1 MNRNRSVIPLFF
13 AVDDAYAPFL
23 AVALRSIVTHIS
35 DNYTYRV
42 HVLVQELSGKHRE
55 SLLSMQ
61 TENLSIEFVDVR
73 EKLATVGQKFHLRD
87 YYSLATYYRFF
98 VPDMFP
104 EYDRGLYLDS
114 DIIVNEDIAH
124 LFFTPL
130 DNNLIAGAVE
140 EVMTHV
146 DVFGTYTEVVL
157 GIPRNEYVNAGV
169 LLMNLA
175 ALRRVQIEKR
185 LLSMMRDYTFKVTQD
200 QDYMNVLCRGH
211 VAYFS
216 TKWNR
221 TAFTERVGEPLPSL
235 AHFKINWKPWHYTGI
250 AFEYAFWQYAKET
263 PFYDA
268 LLAMRD
274 GYTDAEKE
282 RDCVMY
288 RDLAALA
295 ASDTAAARRDGYI
308 LPVTYSVAAEK
319 CKTCKG

>member
-1 MNRNRSVIPLFF
+1 MNRHTTVIPLFF

-35 DNYTYRV
+35 DSYTYRV
-42 HVLVQELSGKHRE
+42 HVLVQELSDQHRE
-55 SLLSMQ
+55 SLLAMQ
-61 TENLSIEFVDVR
+61 TEHLSVEFVDVR
-73 EKLATVGQKFHLRD
+73 EKLKTVGQSFHLRD

-98 VPDMFP
+98 IPDMFP

-114 DIIVNEDIAH
+114 DIIVNADIAT

-130 DNNLIAGAVE
+130 GDGLVAGAVE

-146 DVFGTYTEVVL
+146 DVFGTYAEVVL

-175 ALRRVQIEKR
+175 ALRHVHIEKR

-200 QDYMNVLCRGH
+200 QDYMNVLCRGRIT
-211 VAYFS
+211 YFS
-216 TKWNR
+216 TAWNC
-221 TAFTERVGEPLPSL
+221 TAFTERAGEALPQL
-235 AHFKINWKPWHYTGI
+235 AHFKINWKPWHYTGV
-250 AFEYAFWQYAKET
+250 AFEDAFWQYAKET
-263 PFYDA
+263 PYYGT
-268 LLAMRD
+268 LLSMRD

-282 RDCVMY
+282 RDDVMY

-295 ASDTAAARRDGYI
+295 AHDTEMARRDGYI
-308 LPVTYSVAAEK
+308 LPVTYAIAAE
-319 CKTCKG
+319 CKACKE